1 MDVIR
6 SELESAP
13 RHLKFSKDGTF
24 LYIVHELKNCI
35 DVYTYKEERDNPFFE
50 KIQSIST
57 LNHYHAGGSTA
68 SALNLSDDYNYLCS
82 SNAGDNSATIYK
94 IDGKTGLLTKLL
106 CLPVSGEYPKDV
118 ALFPDNRHLV
128 SLNQDSGTLTFFT
141 TNLEKGLLVMNGREL
156 KVPQPNCVIF
166 HKISG

>member
-1 MDVIR
+1 M
-6 SELESAP
+6 
-13 RHLKFSKDGTF
+13 
-24 LYIVHELKNCI
+24 
-35 DVYTYKEERDNPFFE
+35 
-50 KIQSIST
+50 
-57 LNHYHAGGSTA
+57 
-68 SALNLSDDYNYLCS
+68 
-82 SNAGDNSATIYK
+82 
-94 IDGKTGLLTKLL
+94 
-106 CLPVSGEYPKDV
+106 SGEYPKDV